1 MSFRKISIPW
11 SQVFSVSTTA
21 TLFHPATMW
30 TAASEVKQARAG
42 IEIALF
48 EADLTL
54 CPGYQTANVENDVLG
69 EAAIGTYQSP
79 NGVHYPTEWQ
89 DMSAATQGKQMIRF
103 GWLTVNTSSA
113 TRNRARVAGFIQTSD
128 S

>member
-1 MSFRKISIPW
+1 MSFRKTSMPW
-11 SQVFSVSTTA
+11 TQVFSVSTTSA
-21 TLFHPATMW
+21 LFHPATMW

-42 IEIALF
+42 IEIALL

-54 CPGYQTANVENDVLG
+54 CPGYQTANTENNVLTEG
-69 EAAIGTYQSP
+69 AIGTYQST
-79 NGVHYPTEWQ
+79 NGVHYPTEWE
-89 DMSAATQGKQMIRF
+89 DLSAAMQGKQMIRF

>member
-1 MSFRKISIPW
+1 MFQHSRR
-11 SQVFSVSTTA
+11 SV
-21 TLFHPATMW
+21 
-30 TAASEVKQARAG
+30 RAG
-42 IEIALF
+42 YEIALL

-54 CPGYQTANVENDVLG
+54 CPGYQTANVENDVLSEG
-69 EAAIGTYQSP
+69 AIGTYQST

-113 TRNRARVAGFIQTSD
+113 TRNRARVAGFIQTTD